1 MGCERLPCHR
11 FVLLQDILGH
21 PSELPTLKELDH
33 VKLSKSQT
41 TIRQHLQELVN
52 DGILEEVSLPKYQRQ
67 NDFPFKFYGLS
78 EYGPEFP
85 CVFVLVYVSTYS

>member
-33 VKLSKSQT
+33 VKLRKSRT

-52 DGILEEVSLPKYQRQ
+52 DDLPEEVSLPKDHRQ
-67 NDFPFKFYGLS
+67 NAFPFKFYGLS
-78 EYGPEFP
+78 EYSHEFLY
-85 CVFVLVYVSTYS
+85 VFVLVYVSTYS